1 MLLHQQLTAKL
12 QRKEDVLKKVE
23 ALKANRLKVVFT
35 NGCFDLLH
43 PGHVDYLAQA
53 RDAGD
58 YLVVGLNTDASV
70 QRLNKAPNRPVNSQ
84 QARALVLSGLA
95 SVDAVVLFNED
106 TPYELISYLKPDV
119 LVKGNDYT
127 IETIVGHDVV
137 QAAGGQVIT
146 IPLLQGYST
155 TAIIQKIKS

>member
-12 QRKEDVLKKVE
+12 QRKEDVLKKVQ
-23 ALKANRLKVVFT
+23 ALKASQQKVVFT

-95 SVDAVVLFNED
+95 SVDAVVLFDED

-137 QAAGGQVIT
+137 QAAGGKVIT

-155 TAIIQKIKS
+155 TGIIQKIKS

>member
-23 ALKANRLKVVFT
+23 ALKADRLKVVFT

-95 SVDAVVLFNED
+95 SVDAVVLFDED

>member
-12 QRKEDVLKKVE
+12 QRKEDVLKKVKDV
-23 ALKANRLKVVFT
+23 KANRLKVVFT

-95 SVDAVVLFNED
+95 SVDAVVLFDED

>member
-95 SVDAVVLFNED
+95 SVDAVVLFDED